1 MMSAPQAHDLL
12 WGMPLGALPE
22 QAPDWAWQAI
32 ATGQPVVVRRAVTD
46 EDQVAMGIRGALRQQ
61 RFACTMPKTVIQRVV
76 KPEQLIEVDAEQF
89 PVIAEKVQPIAQVL
103 QATEWTWGITGSTG
117 FELATGLHVTHAN
130 SDLDIL
136 IRMPNE
142 LSKAD
147 AKALWDALQQTSV
160 RMDVQLQTPYGGVAL
175 ADWANARHQV
185 LLKRSQG
192 AVLVDNPWMVQE
204 MAA

>member
-32 ATGQPVVVRRAVTD
+32 ATGQPVVVRRAVTH
-46 EDQVAMGIRGALRQQ
+46 EDQVAVGIRGAQRQQ
-61 RFACTMPKTVIQRVV
+61 RFACVMPKAAIQRIV
-76 KPEQLIEVDAEQF
+76 KPEQLIVVDAEQF

-103 QATEWTWGITGSTG
+103 QATNWTWGITGSTG
-117 FELATGLHVTHAN
+117 FELATGLQVTHAN

-204 MAA
+204 VAA

>member
-12 WGMPLGALPE
+12 WGMPLSALPE

-32 ATGQPVVVRRAVTD
+32 ATGQPVVVRRAVTH
-46 EDQVAMGIRGALRQQ
+46 EDQVAMGIRGAQRQQ
-61 RFACTMPKTVIQRVV
+61 RLGCVMPKAAIQRIV
-76 KPEQLIEVDAEQF
+76 KPEQLIVVDAEQF

-160 RMDVQLQTPYGGVAL
+160 RMDVQLQTPHGGVAL

-192 AVLVDNPWMVQE
+192 AVLVDNPWMVQKV
-204 MAA
+204 AA

>member
-22 QAPDWAWQAI
+22 QTPDWAWQAI

-46 EDQVAMGIRGALRQQ
+46 EDQVAVGIRGAQRQQ
-61 RFACTMPKTVIQRVV
+61 RLGCVMPKAAIQRIV
-76 KPEQLIEVDAEQF
+76 KPEQLIVVDAEQF

-103 QATEWTWGITGSTG
+103 QATNWTWGITGSTG

-160 RMDVQLQTPYGGVAL
+160 RMDVQLQTPHGGVAL

>member
-1 MMSAPQAHDLL
+1 MICAPQAHDLL
-12 WGMPLGALPE
+12 WGMSLSALPE

-46 EDQVAMGIRGALRQQ
+46 EDQVAVGIRGAQRQQ
-61 RFACTMPKTVIQRVV
+61 RLGCVMPKVAIQRMV
-76 KPEQLIEVDAEQF
+76 KPEQLIVVDTEQF

-103 QATEWTWGITGSTG
+103 QTTSWTWGITGSTG
-117 FELATGLHVTHAN
+117 FELATGLYVTHAN

-147 AKALWDALQQTSV
+147 AKALWRALQQTSV
-160 RMDVQLQTPYGGVAL
+160 RVDVQLQTPYGGVAL

-185 LLKRSQG
+185 LLKRAQG
-192 AVLVDNPWMVQE
+192 AVLVDNPWMMQE
-204 MAA
+204 VAA

>member
-32 ATGQPVVVRRAVTD
+32 ATGQPVVVRRAVTH
-46 EDQVAMGIRGALRQQ
+46 EDQIAVGIRGAQRQQ
-61 RFACTMPKTVIQRVV
+61 RLGCVMPKVAIQRIV
-76 KPEQLIEVDAEQF
+76 KPEQLIMVDAEQF

-117 FELATGLHVTHAN
+117 FELATGLQVTHAN

-160 RMDVQLQTPYGGVAL
+160 RMDVQLQTPCGGVAL

-185 LLKRSQG
+185 LLKRAQG

-204 MAA
+204 VAA

>member
-160 RMDVQLQTPYGGVAL
+160 RMDVQLQTPHGGVAL

>member
-32 ATGQPVVVRRAVTD
+32 VTGQPVVVRRAVTH
-46 EDQVAMGIRGALRQQ
+46 EDQVAVGIRGAQRQQ
-61 RFACTMPKTVIQRVV
+61 RLGCVMPKAAIQRIV
-76 KPEQLIEVDAEQF
+76 KPEQLIVVDAEQF

-103 QATEWTWGITGSTG
+103 QATNWTWGITGSTG
-117 FELATGLHVTHAN
+117 FELATGLQVTHAN

-175 ADWANARHQV
+175 ADWANAQHQV

-192 AVLVDNPWMVQE
+192 AVLVDNPWIVQE
-204 MAA
+204 VAA

>member
-32 ATGQPVVVRRAVTD
+32 ATGQPVVVRRAVTH
-46 EDQVAMGIRGALRQQ
+46 EDQVAMGIRGAQRQQ
-61 RFACTMPKTVIQRVV
+61 RLGCVMPKAAIQRIV
-76 KPEQLIEVDAEQF
+76 KPEQLIVVDAEQF

-117 FELATGLHVTHAN
+117 FELATGLQVTHAN

-147 AKALWDALQQTSV
+147 AKALWDDLQQTSV
-160 RMDVQLQTPYGGVAL
+160 RMDVQLQTPHGGVAL

-192 AVLVDNPWMVQE
+192 AVLVDNPWMVQKV
-204 MAA
+204 AA

>member
-12 WGMPLGALPE
+12 WGMSLSALPE
-22 QAPDWAWQAI
+22 QTPDWAWQAI

-46 EDQVAMGIRGALRQQ
+46 EDQVAVGIRGAQRQQ
-61 RFACTMPKTVIQRVV
+61 RFACTMPKATIQRMV
-76 KPEQLIEVDAEQF
+76 KPEQLIVVDAEQF

-147 AKALWDALQQTSV
+147 AKALWGALQQTSV

-185 LLKRSQG
+185 LLKRAQG
-192 AVLVDNPWMVQE
+192 AVLVDNPWMMQE
-204 MAA
+204 VAA